1 VSKRQQDSRAR
12 RSGDAAAAA
21 TSTAAVAA
29 GTAAARAAEAVQR
42 AGSALEHRGTAS
54 APAVGSAVGQAV
66 DAAVEGAGTARTVA
80 ERIGGAA
87 LGAAGGLVSTVHGIV
102 EEPTVRGGAA
112 LDALRGVPVGPP
124 AARRRWPWAVGAA
137 LTGAA
142 AGAVVAALIRR
153 LSTTDAPGAQEP
165 HELRAVVDVAGDPAT
180 PAAAAGPGTTA
191 STGLTPAKAPG
202 TAAPGGVVP
211 PTPA

>member
-1 VSKRQQDSRAR
+1 VSKRHQDSRAR

-29 GTAAARAAEAVQR
+29 ETAAARAAEAVQR

-142 AGAVVAALIRR
+142 AGAVVAALVRR

-180 PAAAAGPGTTA
+180 PAAAGPGTTA
-191 STGLTPAKAPG
+191 STGLTPAPPPG
-202 TAAPGGVVP
+202 AAAPGGAVP